1 MLCQL
6 WSATTVGIDAVPV
19 AIETNV
25 SGGMP
30 RYTVVGLPDVSVR
43 EARDRIYAAIINSGF
58 EFPRGVVTVNLAPG
72 DIRKEGTAFDL
83 PIALS
88 LLGAAGAVIPAE
100 IACHTVVMGELAL
113 DGSVRAV
120 KGVLPVAV
128 RAGADGRSNVVVPFK
143 NAPEAALVEDLNVYG
158 VTSLSQALAY
168 FRRARDGPV
177 PFDRRGKGPVQGEAE
192 SDVDFADVRGQEGAK
207 RALEV
212 SAAGGHNVLMI
223 GSPGAGKTML
233 ARRIPTILPSMSRE
247 EALDVTKIHS
257 VGGRLNGSAL
267 IHSRP
272 FRAPH
277 HTISMAGLC
286 GGGASPRPGEIS
298 LAHNG
303 VLFMDELP
311 EFRRTV
317 LEVLRQPLEEGRIT
331 ISRAAASVT
340 YPARFML
347 VASMNPCPCGYLSDP
362 IHECVCSP
370 AMIYRYHNRISG
382 PLLDRIDVHLPVHPV
397 KVSELTHR
405 STCAGSTEIS
415 ERVAAAR
422 DVQRR
427 RLRDGSGAQCNSTM
441 TAREVRRWCRLEDD
455 ASLLLKEA
463 VTKLRLSARGY
474 ERILRVARTI
484 TDLEGGHSERI
495 RPDHLAEAIQYRSL
509 DRSALLSA

>member
-6 WSATTVGIDAVPV
+6 WSATTLGIEAVPV

-25 SGGMP
+25 SRGMP
-30 RYTVVGLPDVSVR
+30 RFTVVGLPDVSVR
-43 EARDRIYAAIINSGF
+43 ESRDRIHAAIINSGF
-58 EFPRGVVTVNLAPG
+58 EFPRGAVTVNLAPA

-88 LLGAAGAVIPAE
+88 LLGAAGVAIRADL
-100 IACHTVVMGELAL
+100 ARQTVVMGELAL
-113 DGSVRAV
+113 DGTVRSV

-128 RAGADGRSNVVVPFK
+128 RAGADGQKHVIVPMA
-143 NAPEAALVEDLNVYG
+143 NAGEAALVDDLKVYG
-158 VTSLSQALAY
+158 VQSLSEGLAF
-168 FRRARDGPV
+168 FRRARDGPAV
-177 PFDRRGKGPVQGEAE
+177 FRRRQQPSA
-192 SDVDFADVRGQEGAK
+192 SSLPDHDLDFADVRGQEGAK

-212 SAAGGHNVLMI
+212 AAAGGHNVLMI

-233 ARRIPTILPSMSRE
+233 ARRIATVLPSMSRV
-247 EALDVTKIHS
+247 EALEVTKIHS

-267 IHSRP
+267 ILRRP

-311 EFRRTV
+311 EFRRAV
-317 LEVLRQPLEEGRIT
+317 LEVLRQPLEEGQIT
-331 ISRAAASVT
+331 ISRAAGSAV

-362 IHECVCSP
+362 VRECVCSP
-370 AMIYRYHNRISG
+370 AMIHRYHNRISG

-397 KVSELTHR
+397 AVGALSGRSGGMASEEMR
-405 STCAGSTEIS
+405 D
-415 ERVAAAR
+415 RVAAAR

-427 RLRDGSGAQCNSTM
+427 RLGDGSGAHCNAAM
-441 TAREVRRWCRLEDD
+441 TTREVRRWCGLERD
-455 ASLLLKEA
+455 AALLLKEA
-463 VTKLRLSARGY
+463 VAKLRLSARGY

-484 TDLEGGHSERI
+484 ADLDAGHRARI
-495 RPDHLAEAIQYRSL
+495 KQEHLAEAIQYRSL
-509 DRSALLSA
+509 DR